1 MASLRIEPVAKAGPS
16 SEPSVKKA
24 RLEEAAASVPRAT
37 GAFSLQFGPG
47 ALGIELRYVPDGTI
61 GVIGFTE
68 STTPEVKLAL
78 ATGDRICAVGKNPV
92 PPFTPLEKAA
102 LFITSSERPV
112 DIIFFRPEETVAA
125 KPIEAAASLLSLSAA
140 TAAAAVAPTAT
151 SDAAPVRQRVDG
163 CDDSKRLGDIA
174 PLTFYNLIQ
183 ISCAGDIRAYQ
194 SLHVCLTGARST
206 QAAALREAVQPA
218 LLKSTHL
225 QGPFKSSIDTLK
237 SLFKEEKARPR
248 STAIKMVTASA
259 YPHGCAH
266 VAQKERSSITQK
278 RETEAFETVSM
289 LSIGAQ
295 TSPHLPRVLFL
306 VGSGE
311 KNLCDVGC
319 FCAGQ
324 QDIAIYAI
332 LPGDTGSTTHMM
344 LGASIPTG
352 EAASIGGFVYIAPL
366 LTPSST
372 TRDRVAAALG
382 VPVDHLG
389 IVLKCVVQ
397 MTLNSYWWDGFEN
410 LGNGKAFYHYE
421 EEDEEEYGPGPNQ
434 DLATIYSSLC
444 GGRDSTSHESM
455 RNLMKSTLTILADL
469 TMEACMHTTALHNA
483 VSGWH
488 AKASTAIAAIDG
500 DAPKIDFVAGQL
512 IGCASSYGAD
522 S

>member
-1 MASLRIEPVAKAGPS
+1 M
-16 SEPSVKKA
+16 
-24 RLEEAAASVPRAT
+24 
-37 GAFSLQFGPG
+37 
-47 ALGIELRYVPDGTI
+47 
-61 GVIGFTE
+61 
-68 STTPEVKLAL
+68 
-78 ATGDRICAVGKNPV
+78 
-92 PPFTPLEKAA
+92 
-102 LFITSSERPV
+102 ERP
-112 DIIFFRPEETVAA
+112 R
-125 KPIEAAASLLSLSAA
+125 
-140 TAAAAVAPTAT
+140 
-151 SDAAPVRQRVDG
+151 
-163 CDDSKRLGDIA
+163 RLGDIA

-183 ISCAGDIRAYQ
+183 ISRAGDIRAYQ

-206 QAAALREAVQPA
+206 RAAALRAAVQPA
-218 LLKSTHL
+218 LLTSTHL
-225 QGPFKSSIDTLK
+225 RGTFKSSIDALK

-259 YPHGCAH
+259 FPHGCAH
-266 VAQKERSSITQK
+266 VAQKVRSSTIQR
-278 RETEAFETVSM
+278 REKEAFETVSM

-295 TSPHLPRVLFL
+295 TSPHHPRVLFL

-324 QDIAIYAI
+324 QDIAVYAV

-352 EAASIGGFVYIAPL
+352 EAASCGGFVHISPL

-410 LGNGKAFYHYE
+410 LGNGKALFN
-421 EEDEEEYGPGPNQ
+421 DGPGPNQ

-444 GGRDSTSHESM
+444 GGRDSTSLESM

-469 TMEACMHTTALHNA
+469 TMEACMHTTTLHDA

-488 AKASTAIAAIDG
+488 TKASTAIAAIDG

-512 IGCASSYGAD
+512 KGCASSYGAD
-522 S
+522 SYLSQ